1 MLIGYGGFKGEKEIR
16 TPDIFV
22 RNWVAPFN
30 QDEMSEEG
38 FFFFFFWGEGSGKW
52 NRNQELRCMKFEEP
66 LKHLSR
72 DGGDGSIRYS
82 YLYCC
87 LGFCDY

>member
-1 MLIGYGGFKGEKEIR
+1 M

-38 FFFFFFWGEGSGKW
+38 FFFFFFSGERVVGRGIEIKS
-52 NRNQELRCMKFEEP
+52 
-66 LKHLSR
+66 S
-72 DGGDGSIRYS
+72 DA
-82 YLYCC
+82 
-87 LGFCDY
+87 

>member
-1 MLIGYGGFKGEKEIR
+1 M

-38 FFFFFFWGEGSGKW
+38 FFFFFYGEGVVGSGIEIK
-52 NRNQELRCMKFEEP
+52 
-66 LKHLSR
+66 SS
-72 DGGDGSIRYS
+72 DA
-82 YLYCC
+82 
-87 LGFCDY
+87 